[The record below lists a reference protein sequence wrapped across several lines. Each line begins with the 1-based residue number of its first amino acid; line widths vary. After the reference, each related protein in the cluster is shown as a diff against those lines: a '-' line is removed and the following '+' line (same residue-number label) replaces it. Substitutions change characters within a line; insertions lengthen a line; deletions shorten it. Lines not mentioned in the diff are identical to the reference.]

1 MGFSTFRG
9 GAHPYEGK
17 ALSENKPIGKID
29 PGDELVFSMSQHIGA
44 PATPVVQVGDVVK
57 MGQKIGEASGFISA
71 NIVSSVSGT
80 VKKIEPRLLSSGAKA
95 TCVVIENDKQY
106 TPIDGLGEER
116 DYKSLSKEEIRQIIK
131 EAGIVGMGGA
141 GFPTNVKVTP
151 KNEDQIDHV
160 IINGAECE
168 PYLTSDYRLML
179 ERPEELIEGLRVVL
193 SLFDNAKGVIAI
205 EDNKPEAIEKLSYL
219 TESDPNISV
228 KRLKTKYP
236 QGAERQIIYVTTGRR
251 LHAKLLPADVGCIV
265 DNVQTILAIY
275 DAVVKQ
281 TPSMTRVMTLTGE
294 AMAEPQNY
302 LVRFGTSHAE
312 VLEAGGGL
320 KPEGA
325 AKLISGGPMMG
336 MAMFDLDTPITKT
349 SSSILAMSKDE
360 VAANAPSN
368 CIRCGR
374 CATVCPCHLVP
385 QMMAQAGERNDLDAF
400 QALNGMEC
408 YECGTCTFV
417 CPAKRRL
424 TQEFKRCRQ
433 AVMAINRKKQA
444 EAAAKKKEE
453 EEKAKSET
461 DAVKA
466 EAEAAKA
473 EADAAK
479 AEAEKAKAEAEA
491 AKAEAE
497 KAKAEAEAAKA
508 EAEAAKGGKEDA

>member
-1 MGFSTFRG
+1 MGLSTFRG

-17 ALSENKPIGKID
+17 ALSENKPIGVID

-44 PATPVVQVGDVVK
+44 PATPVVQVGDEVK
-57 MGQKIGEASGFISA
+57 MGQRIGEASGFISA
-71 NIVSSVSGT
+71 NIVSSVSGKVT
-80 VKKIEPRLLSSGAKA
+80 KIEPRLLSSGAKA

-106 TPIDGLGEER
+106 TPIDGLGEDF
-116 DYKSLSKEEIRQIIK
+116 DYKSLTKEQIRLIIK
-131 EAGIVGMGGA
+131 DAGIVGMGGA
-141 GFPTNVKVTP
+141 GFPTHVKVTP
-151 KNEDQIDHV
+151 KNEDEIDHV

-179 ERPEELIEGLRVVL
+179 ERPEELIEGLRIVL
-193 SLFDNAKGVIAI
+193 SLFDHAKGVIAV

-251 LHAKLLPADVGCIV
+251 LHARLLPADVGCIV
-265 DNVQTILAIY
+265 DNVQTMLAIY
-275 DAVVKQ
+275 DAVAKQ

-294 AMAEPQNY
+294 AMADPQNY

-336 MAMFDLDTPITKT
+336 MAMFDLNTPVTKT
-349 SSSILAMSKDE
+349 SSSILALSEDE
-360 VAANAPSN
+360 VLKNQPTN

-385 QMMAQAGERNDLDAF
+385 QMMAQAGERGDLDAF

-424 TQEFKRCRQ
+424 TQIFKTCRQ
-433 AVMAINRKKQA
+433 AVMAANRKAQA
-444 EAAAKKKEE
+444 EAAAKKKAE
-453 EEKAKSET
+453 EEKAKSE
-461 DAVKA
+461 DK
-466 EAEAAKA
+466 E
-473 EADAAK
+473 
-479 AEAEKAKAEAEA
+479 EKA
-491 AKAEAE
+491 
-497 KAKAEAEAAKA
+497 
-508 EAEAAKGGKEDA
+508 GKEDA